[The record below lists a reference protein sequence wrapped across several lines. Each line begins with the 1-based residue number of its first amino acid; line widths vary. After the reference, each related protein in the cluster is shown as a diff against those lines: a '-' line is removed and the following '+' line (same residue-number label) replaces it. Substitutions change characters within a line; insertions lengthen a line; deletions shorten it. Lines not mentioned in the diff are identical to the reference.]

1 MDTEEFKK
9 IMFTFR
15 PQLLLKAKEW
25 VDDEEQAE
33 DMVQEVLLRLWE
45 MCANVN
51 GKQKLKLLAWK
62 ILKRTCIDQ
71 DKIKKN
77 KYENIEDYNVISMED
92 NPHEQIETNDN
103 MKTLMNIIEQ
113 LPELQRIIIRLKDI
127 EGYEL
132 EEIADITLSSNDS
145 VRVNLSR
152 ARKKVKEM
160 FLKFNTL

>member
-1 MDTEEFKK
+1 ML
-9 IMFTFR
+9 TFR

-25 VDDEEQAE
+25 IEDEEQAE
-33 DMVQEVLLRLWE
+33 DIVQEVLLRLWE

-62 ILKRTCIDQ
+62 ILKRKCINEGIIQ
-71 DKIKKN
+71 KN
-77 KYENIEDYNVISMED
+77 KYENIEDSNLISTEY

-132 EEIADITLSSNDS
+132 EEIAAITLSSNDS
-145 VRVNLSR
+145 VRANLSR

-160 FLKFNTL
+160 FMKFNTL